1 MVINSSRIKSVNYN
15 ESTEVLT
22 IDFTKGGKYKYF
34 QVPQIIYEGIVK
46 DNSNLKELELN
57 FSRWGC
63 ENYSNYKLYT
73 DNTLRA
79 ISNEL
84 KKL

>member
-1 MVINSSRIKSVNYN
+1 MNFV
-15 ESTEVLT
+15 
-22 IDFTKGGKYKYF
+22 
-34 QVPQIIYEGIVK
+34 EGIVK